1 MFYGGNTPTLLY
13 IVCYCLQMSLFN
25 FNLSNVFFQQ
35 FTARVQG
42 QNFIFPNKNILNP
55 IKLVCTYT
63 NIYIHV
69 CLPHTLLLSDI
80 SIDECEENDSVTVAK
95 KILSNEDREKL
106 QVRVAQITILR
117 DWKRVGQLL
126 GLGSVVEEIEY
137 NNHDRMSSCVL
148 EMFNK
153 WLRKDT
159 SFSTYEEGLLK
170 LSTTLD
176 MVGENALAN
185 QLKHDCGKWN

>member
-1 MFYGGNTPTLLY
+1 MFTYHTL
-13 IVCYCLQMSLFN
+13 
-25 FNLSNVFFQQ
+25 
-35 FTARVQG
+35 
-42 QNFIFPNKNILNP
+42 
-55 IKLVCTYT
+55 
-63 NIYIHV
+63 
-69 CLPHTLLLSDI
+69 LLLSDI
-80 SIDECEENDSVTVAK
+80 SMDECEENDSVIVTK
-95 KILSNEDREKL
+95 KILSTDDRERL
-106 QVRVAQITILR
+106 QRRVAQITILR

-137 NNHDRMSSCVL
+137 NNRDRMSSCVL

-159 SFSTYEEGLLK
+159 SFSTYQEGLLK

-185 QLKHDCGKWN
+185 QLKQECGKWNNLSFITYNSL

>member
-1 MFYGGNTPTLLY
+1 MFAYHTL
-13 IVCYCLQMSLFN
+13 
-25 FNLSNVFFQQ
+25 
-35 FTARVQG
+35 
-42 QNFIFPNKNILNP
+42 
-55 IKLVCTYT
+55 
-63 NIYIHV
+63 
-69 CLPHTLLLSDI
+69 LLLSDI
-80 SIDECEENDSVTVAK
+80 SIDECEENDSVIITN
-95 KILSNEDREKL
+95 KILSTNDRERL
-106 QVRVAQITILR
+106 EIRVAQINILR

-137 NNHDRMSSCVL
+137 NNRDRMSSCVL

-153 WLRKDT
+153 WLKKDT

-185 QLKHDCGKWN
+185 QLKQECGKWNNLSLITYNNL

>member
-1 MFYGGNTPTLLY
+1 MLKIYHILIFIHSTAYIKQICIHHTL
-13 IVCYCLQMSLFN
+13 
-25 FNLSNVFFQQ
+25 
-35 FTARVQG
+35 
-42 QNFIFPNKNILNP
+42 
-55 IKLVCTYT
+55 
-63 NIYIHV
+63 
-69 CLPHTLLLSDI
+69 LLLSDI
-80 SIDECEENDSVTVAK
+80 SIDECEEKDSVTVAK

-106 QVRVAQITILR
+106 QIRVAQITILR

-137 NNHDRMSSCVL
+137 NNCDRMSSCVL

-176 MVGENALAN
+176 MVGENVLAN
-185 QLKHDCGKWN
+185 QLKQECGKWNNLHSV